1 MSTNDSPIVCAAD
14 VDPVGLASRMNAF
27 IENQIP
33 VMYRLGIRIVDLR
46 EGVVV
51 GAAPLAGNV
60 NHLGTMYAGTLF
72 GLAEVLG
79 GGVFFANFDL
89 HRFAATVKDV
99 QIRYR
104 RPATTDVRAQALLDT
119 ATIARIKREA
129 DTCGKTEFALD
140 AQLIDTAGAVVA
152 TSHGTY
158 QIRAYATTS
167 NRKQ

>member
-1 MSTNDSPIVCAAD
+1 MPTNDGP
-14 VDPVGLASRMNAF
+14 ASRMNAF

-33 VMYRLGIRIVDLR
+33 VMHRLGIRILDLR
-46 EGVVV
+46 EGFVV

-89 HRFAATVKDV
+89 SRFTATVKEV

-104 RPATTDVRAQALLDT
+104 RPAATDVRAEASLDT

-129 DTCGKTEFALD
+129 DISGKTEFALD
-140 AQLIDTAGAVVA
+140 AQLTDTAGVVVA
-152 TSHGTY
+152 ATRGTY
-158 QIRAYATTS
+158 QIYATTS
-167 NRKQ
+167 PGI